1 MGAKNPVGDSM
12 KLEVNLQEG
21 FLFKAICGG
30 HEVFTDQHAAEGG
43 TDRAMTP
50 AELFIASLGTCIGVY
65 AVRFCKRHNLP
76 TEGMKVFLDWSNAK
90 DPVRIGTIKA
100 EIRYPHDIPETEK
113 KGLLRMAE
121 ACFVHETILHKP
133 EIVIELKE

>member
-1 MGAKNPVGDSM
+1 M
-12 KLEVNLQEG
+12 KLEVNLQQG
-21 FLFKAICGG
+21 FLFNAVCGG
-30 HEVFTDQHAAEGG
+30 HEVFTDQHQAEGG
-43 TDRAMTP
+43 TDQAMTP
-50 AELFIASLGTCIGVY
+50 AELFIASLGNCIGVY

-76 TEGMKVFLDWSNAK
+76 TEGLKVLLDWNVVK
-90 DPVRIGTIKA
+90 DPVRIGSIKA
-100 EIRYPHDIPETEK
+100 EIHYPHDIPEAEK

>member
-1 MGAKNPVGDSM
+1 M
-12 KLEVNLQEG
+12 KLEVNLQQG
-21 FLFKAICGG
+21 FLFKAVCGG
-30 HEVFTDQHAAEGG
+30 HEVFTDQHQAEGG
-43 TDRAMTP
+43 ADQAMTP

-76 TEGMKVFLDWSNAK
+76 TEGMKVFLDWSIAK
-90 DPVRIGTIKA
+90 DPVRIGSIKA
-100 EIRYPHDIPETEK
+100 ELHYPHNIPETEK

-133 EIVIELKE
+133 EIVIELK

>member
-1 MGAKNPVGDSM
+1 M
-12 KLEVNLQEG
+12 KMEVNPQEG
-21 FLFKAICGG
+21 FLFQAVCGG
-30 HEVFTDQHAAEGG
+30 HEVFTDQHQAEGG
-43 TDRAMTP
+43 TDKAMTP

-76 TEGMKVFLDWSNAK
+76 TEGLKILMDWTVVK
-90 DPVRIGTIKA
+90 DPWRIGSIKA
-100 EIRYPHDIPETEK
+100 DIHYPHDISDHEK

-133 EIVIELKE
+133 EIVVELK